1 MNKYKPTQR
10 STAVTEAI
18 MSAYEQL
25 DEKDKKNID
34 YEAEAIK
41 LRMGNSKVSE
51 QSLIEL
57 FGKLGIFLVMNEKGK

>member
-25 DEKDKKNID
+25 DEKDKQNID
-34 YEAEAIK
+34 HAIAVVKPK
-41 LRMGNSKVSE
+41 LGSSKVSE

-57 FGKLGIFLVMNEKGK
+57 FGKLGMFLVMNEKGK

>member
-10 STAVTEAI
+10 STVVTEAI
-18 MSAYEQL
+18 MSAYEHL
-25 DEKDKKNID
+25 DEKDKKNIS

-57 FGKLGIFLVMNEKGK
+57 FGKLGIFLVMKGK

>member
-25 DEKDKKNID
+25 DEKDKQNID
-34 YEAEAIK
+34 HAIATVKPK
-41 LRMGNSKVSE
+41 LGNSKVGE

-57 FGKLGIFLVMNEKGK
+57 FGKLGMFLAMGEKK